1 MLYPAELH
9 ALKDLAYSTRKGVPV
24 FGLLPSFAPIG
35 YASLRKRSLARLGR
49 MPRRRYYPGI
59 ILVCT
64 PKSLLRYIY
73 VRCLAVPFS
82 TRRCLVRD
90 Q

>member
-35 YASLRKRSLARLGR
+35 YASLEEALPRTPRTYAATTLLSRYHLG
-49 MPRRRYYPGI
+49 
-59 ILVCT
+59 LH
-64 PKSLLRYIY
+64 SQE
-73 VRCLAVPFS
+73 PFMVHL
-82 TRRCLVRD
+82 C
-90 Q
+90 